1 MKSLNLELV
10 HEKRQRNNIDNH
22 LRVKGSRSGHDS
34 PINPLSHTG
43 FAYYPSGSMISGRTG
58 SGADTEESASRSG
71 R

>member
-10 HEKRQRNNIDNH
+10 HEKRQRNSIENH
-22 LRVKGSRSGHDS
+22 HRVKGSRSGHDS

-43 FAYYPSGSMISGRTG
+43 YAYFPSGSMISGRTG
-58 SGADTEESASRSG
+58 SGADTEGSSTQSG